1 MCNSTLLMSMTSMF
15 YKFLTVMPTFVFS
28 VSMFVTQSHSEY
40 LFIIKIIKAFTKKL
54 TRFIVVTL
62 NSKKSTLETMKAELC
77 IEDTY
82 LNYV

>member
-1 MCNSTLLMSMTSMF
+1 
-15 YKFLTVMPTFVFS
+15 
-28 VSMFVTQSHSEY
+28 
-40 LFIIKIIKAFTKKL
+40 L

>member
-28 VSMFVTQSHSEY
+28 VSMFVTQPHSEY

-62 NSKKSTLETMKAELC
+62 NSKKNTLETMKAELC